1 MIIGGLNEILH
12 EKEKRGGNQS
22 NASKAKACLDF
33 IASSNLI
40 DLGYVGPKFTWTNK
54 HRGLAH
60 VKERLRKAHDNVEW
74 QTMFPKSTF
83 SLSQ

>member
-1 MIIGGLNEILH
+1 MIIGDFNEILH
-12 EKEKRGGNQS
+12 EKEKWGGNQF

-54 HRGLAH
+54 RRGLAN
-60 VKERLRKAHDNVEW
+60 VKERLHEALDNVKW
-74 QTMFPKSTF
+74 RTMFPKSIF